1 MIAILGG
8 TFDPIHNGHLRV
20 AWEASERLDCVVR
33 LMPANVPPHRKQPIA
48 SPAQRAE
55 MVRLALEGQSRLVLD
70 DRELHRDG
78 PSYTVDTLRELRA
91 EVGDEESIA
100 LLLGADAFA
109 GLPSWHEWHA
119 LFDLAHIVMLTRG
132 GEEYPVPDAL
142 ATEVVGRLG
151 DAARMHSAPSGYV
164 AEMPV
169 TPLAISATRIRI
181 GLRDGNEP
189 RFLVPAAVLHYI
201 ARQGLYAA
209 VP

>member
-20 AWEASERLDCVVR
+20 AWEASERLDCTVR
-33 LMPANVPPHRKQPIA
+33 MMPANVPPHRTQPVA
-48 SPAQRAE
+48 SPSQRAE
-55 MVRLALEGQSRLVLD
+55 MVRIALAGQSRLVLD
-70 DRELHRDG
+70 DRELHRGG

-91 EVGDEESIA
+91 EVGDEEPIA

-119 LFDLAHIVMLTRG
+119 LFELAHIVMLTRG

-151 DAARMHSAPSGYV
+151 DAARMHSAAFGYV

-169 TPLAISATRIRI
+169 TPLAISATRIRD
-181 GLRDGNEP
+181 GLRGGCEA
-189 RFLVPAAVLHYI
+189 RFLMPERVADYI
-201 ARQGLYAA
+201 AANGLYR
-209 VP
+209 